1 MSKSAKHNHRHNQL
15 YLGAHA
21 SITPTILAGLEFMTG
36 LGANAIQIFAG
47 PSQSS
52 SIKVKQH
59 VSPEQAHAIKSFISR
74 TNTKL
79 IIHAIYTLNLCA
91 HPATSG
97 RIKYALD
104 NIIYDMELA
113 ERIGAMGVVIH
124 LGSALQSPIDQ
135 AISNLISNIQHILD
149 ATRKTAPNIFLAL
162 ETPAGQGKQVAT
174 MLDELAEVWSQLSK
188 SNPPTSMTNRRLG
201 ICIDTAHIF
210 SSGVDIRAPA
220 IFQDYITRFDK
231 LIGIQHIKCFH
242 LNDSKAGLNSRRD
255 IHEGLG
261 DGYIFSAEHNP
272 AHKLETIQHLLR
284 LAKMHAIP
292 VILETHSAGSPDKP
306 NSVLYAQEI
315 AKLLELASGKS
326 RTTRSSWQLIHPA
339 SSQKRRASNLYNH
352 KTKKLKHKMPHQ
364 QNNNFIIHP
373 ANLALIT
380 KLVQLQDYYTKIKQD
395 KFRALAYGKAIVSL
409 RAYPAQ
415 IVSASQ
421 VSSLHNIGPSIQEKI
436 TEYLETGYMTIFKAE
451 DIQAKLDTYNA
462 EQASNIINILG
473 FGPARAKQLARHG
486 IRTITQLQHA
496 LDNNNLTLTQ
506 QEQLGLKYHTDLAKT
521 IPRTEAEKIFKS
533 IQQVLKTSGILQRY
547 GLTMELAGSYPSGKE
562 SSKDIDILI
571 FTNKHPDPDTQLPA
585 EIMLDIATSLKAA
598 GSLLDIIS
606 QGSGKI
612 LGITQLNPGT
622 SSARHI
628 DIRLL
633 PSGAQVF
640 GRFYFT
646 SGRVFNQ
653 MVRAYAK
660 KQGYKLNE
668 SGLYDLRKKTPSR
681 VPGLDSEEA
690 IMAHIGL
697 AFVPMNKRR

>member
-1 MSKSAKHNHRHNQL
+1 MSKPKYKHKL

-21 SITPTILAGLEFMTG
+21 SITPNILSGLEFMSG
-36 LGANAIQIFAG
+36 LGANAVQIFAG

-52 SIKVKQH
+52 SLKVKQH
-59 VSPEQAHAIKSFISR
+59 VSPEQANAIKSFIMR
-74 TNTKL
+74 TDTKL
-79 IIHAIYTLNLCA
+79 IIHAVYTLNLCA

-104 NIIYDMELA
+104 NIIYDMDLA
-113 ERIGAMGVVIH
+113 ERIGARGVVIH
-124 LGSALQSPIDQ
+124 LGSALQGPENH
-135 AISNLISNIQHILD
+135 AITNLISNIQHILD
-149 ATRKTAPNIFLAL
+149 STSKTAPNVFLAL

-174 MLDELAEVWSQLSK
+174 SLDELSIIWSGLEK
-188 SNPPTSMTNRRLG
+188 LNPSSTLAKRLG

-210 SSGVDIRAPA
+210 SAGIDIRSPA

-261 DGYIFSAEHNP
+261 DGYIFSAKHNP
-272 AHKLETIQHLLR
+272 EHKLETIRPLLR
-284 LAKMHAIP
+284 LAKTHSIP

-315 AKLLELASGKS
+315 AKLLELGHSHKS
-326 RTTRSSWQLIHPA
+326 NKMAWQLIHPA
-339 SSQKRRASNLYNH
+339 SSQKRRASNLYYH
-352 KTKKLKHKMPHQ
+352 KTKKLRQKMQHQ
-364 QNNNFIIHP
+364 QNISMIQP
-373 ANLALIT
+373 SNLALIN

-409 RAYPAQ
+409 RSYPAE

-421 VSSLHNIGPSIQEKI
+421 VTSLPNIGSSILEKI
-436 TEYLETGYMTIFKAE
+436 KEFLETGTISIFKTE
-451 DIQAKLDTYNA
+451 DIQAKLEKYTTD
-462 EQASNIINILG
+462 QSSNIINILG
-473 FGPARAKQLARHG
+473 FGPSRARQLAKQG
-486 IRTITQLQHA
+486 IRTVTQLQHA
-496 LDNNNLTLTQ
+496 LDNHKITLTL
-506 QEQLGLKYHTDLAKT
+506 QEQLGLKYHYDLNKP
-521 IPRTEAEKIFKS
+521 IPRHETEKIFKS
-533 IQQVLKTSGILQRY
+533 LQRILSTTGVIQRY
-547 GLTMELAGSYPSGKE
+547 GLSLELAGSYPSGKE
-562 SSKDIDILI
+562 SSKDIDVLI
-571 FTNKHPDPDTQLPA
+571 FTSKYPDPDKTLPA
-585 EIMLDIATSLKAA
+585 DIMQDIATSLKSA

-612 LGITQLNPGT
+612 LGITRLNMDSP
-622 SSARHI
+622 ARHI

-633 PSGAQVF
+633 PSGAEVF

-646 SGRVFNQ
+646 SGRLFNQ
-653 MVRAYAK
+653 MIRAFAK

-668 SGLYDLRKKTPSR
+668 FGLYDLRKKTEPR
-681 VPGLDSEEA
+681 VQGLDSEEA

-697 AFVPMNKRR
+697 AFVSMSKRR